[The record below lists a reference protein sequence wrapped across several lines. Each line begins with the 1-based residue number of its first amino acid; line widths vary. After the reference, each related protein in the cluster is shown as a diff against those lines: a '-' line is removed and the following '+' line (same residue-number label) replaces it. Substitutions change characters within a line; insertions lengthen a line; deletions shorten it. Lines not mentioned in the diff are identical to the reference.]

1 MGEALAKKCK
11 YSLRFLRTIQ
21 ETIGGWESYP
31 CFFLPLQF
39 IIMCGIAGIFHF
51 DSSRKVE
58 NSSLRRMTDCLAHR
72 GPDGEGFF
80 ITDNIGLGHRR
91 LSIIDLS
98 TGSQPMFNDDKTI
111 SVILNG
117 EIYNYIE
124 LREELKNFGYT
135 FRTASDT
142 EVIIRAYEKWGA
154 DCQNRLNGMWAFA
167 LWDDKKKQLFIS
179 RDRIGEKP
187 LFYSV
192 QENTFIFGS
201 EIKSIL
207 AYGVPKIPNL
217 ELTELYLTLGY
228 IPAPYTFYKNISK
241 LQAGHYLLVTESSFA
256 EKKYW
261 DLPDIEEENMI
272 TDKKLV
278 HENFENLLKDSVRIR
293 MRSDVPFGAFLSG
306 GLDSASV
313 VALMSEISSVPVK
326 TFTIGFKEKIFDER
340 KLAAQVAEKFK
351 TEHNE
356 FVIEHH
362 SFDEALND
370 VVRHFDEPFGDSSAL
385 PTGEVSEIAAKKV
398 KMVLTG
404 DGGDEVLSG
413 YNSNLVEKFAE
424 QYQRFPSFLRNKLP
438 YMISYS
444 GKFASG
450 DNRYKINQVAKAISF
465 SNKSFEE
472 RMMAKSWCKPEMAE
486 KLIPNSEKQIKLR
499 DFFSDFYSKYPSK
512 HPFYRLMFFQFKVLL
527 PDDFLAKVDR
537 MSMASSLET
546 RVPFLD
552 YRLVEFMAKADRDVK
567 MQGYQRKSVLINTV
581 GKRLPSALLRAP
593 KKGFTVPLRK
603 WFADKSFEQKLQS
616 LYSQDF
622 ALDKKTI
629 KKLIEDNNS
638 GKEDFGNLIWMLF
651 VLKKWLSTN

>member
-1 MGEALAKKCK
+1 
-11 YSLRFLRTIQ
+11 
-21 ETIGGWESYP
+21 
-31 CFFLPLQF
+31 
-39 IIMCGIAGIFHF
+39 MCGIAGIFHF
-51 DSSRKVE
+51 DFSRRVDE
-58 NSSLRRMTDCLAHR
+58 PLLRRMTDCLSHR

-80 ITDNIGLGHRR
+80 INNNIGLGHRR

-98 TGSQPMFNDDKTI
+98 TGSQPMFNEDKSI
-111 SVILNG
+111 SIILNG

-124 LREELKNFGYT
+124 LREELKSFGYT
-135 FRTASDT
+135 FRTTSDT
-142 EVIIRAYEKWGA
+142 EVIIRAYQKWGT
-154 DCQNRLNGMWAFA
+154 DCQNKLNGMWAFA
-167 LWDDKKKQLFIS
+167 LWDENKKQLFIS

-187 LFYSV
+187 LFYSTHDS
-192 QENTFIFGS
+192 TFLFGS

-228 IPAPYTFYKNISK
+228 IPAPYTFYKNIHK
-241 LQAGHYLLVTESSFA
+241 LQAGHFIIANGNSFS

-261 DLPDIEEENMI
+261 DLPEIDEENMI
-272 TDKKLV
+272 ADKKFV
-278 HENFENLLKDSVRIR
+278 YENFENLLKDSVRIR

-326 TFTIGFKEKIFDER
+326 TFTIGFKEKMFDER

-351 TEHNE
+351 TEHHE
-356 FVIEHH
+356 YVIEHH

-370 VVRHFDEPFGDSSAL
+370 VMLHFDEPFGDSSAL

-413 YNSNLVEKFAE
+413 YNSNRVEKFAE
-424 QYQRFPSFLRNKLP
+424 QYQKLPSLLRNNFPGMVSSTGKL
-438 YMISYS
+438 
-444 GKFASG
+444 FRG
-450 DNRYKINQVAKAISF
+450 DKRHKINQVAKAFSF

-472 RMMAKSWCKPEMAE
+472 RLMAKSWCKPELAE
-486 KLIPNSEKQIKLR
+486 KLISHSEKQIKLK
-499 DFFSDFYSKYPSK
+499 DFVGNFFSKYSVK
-512 HPFYRLMFFQFKVLL
+512 HPFYQLMFFQFKVLL

-552 YRLVEFMAKADRDVK
+552 YRLVEFMAKVDRDVK
-567 MQGYQRKSVLINTV
+567 MQGYQRKSILINTI
-581 GKRLPSALLRAP
+581 GKRLPSDLLRAP
-593 KKGFTVPLRK
+593 KRGFSVPLRK

-616 LYSQDF
+616 LYSEDF
-622 ALDKKTI
+622 GLDKKII

-638 GKEDFGNLIWMLF
+638 GKTDNGNLIWMLF
-651 VLKKWLSTN
+651 VLKKWLGY

>member
-1 MGEALAKKCK
+1 
-11 YSLRFLRTIQ
+11 
-21 ETIGGWESYP
+21 
-31 CFFLPLQF
+31 
-39 IIMCGIAGIFHF
+39 MCGIAGIFHF
-51 DSSRKVE
+51 DSSRSVDE
-58 NSSLRRMTDCLAHR
+58 PSLRRMTDCLSHR
-72 GPDGEGFF
+72 GPDGEGFY
-80 ITDNIGLGHRR
+80 INNNIGLGHRR

-98 TGSQPMFNDDKTI
+98 TGDQPMFNEDKSI
-111 SVILNG
+111 AVILNG

-135 FRTASDT
+135 FRTTSDT
-142 EVIIRAYEKWGA
+142 EVIIRAYQKWGT
-154 DCQNRLNGMWAFA
+154 DCQNKLNGMWAFA
-167 LWDDKKKQLFIS
+167 LWDENKKQLFIS

-187 LFYSV
+187 LFYSTYDS
-192 QENTFIFGS
+192 TFLFGS

-228 IPAPYTFYKNISK
+228 IPAPYTFYKNIHK
-241 LQAGHYLLVTESSFA
+241 LQAGHYMIVSGNSFS

-261 DLPDIEEENMI
+261 DLPEIDEENMI
-272 TDKKLV
+272 ADKKLV
-278 HENFENLLKDSVRIR
+278 YETFEKLLKDSVKIR

-326 TFTIGFKEKIFDER
+326 TFTIGFKEKMFDER
-340 KLAAQVAEKFK
+340 KLALQVAKKFK
-351 TEHNE
+351 TEHHE
-356 FVIEHH
+356 YVIEHH

-370 VVRHFDEPFGDSSAL
+370 VMLHFDEPFGDSSAL
-385 PTGEVSEIAAKKV
+385 PTGEVSEIAAQKV

-413 YNSNLVEKFAE
+413 YNSNRVEKFAE
-424 QYQRFPSFLRNKLP
+424 QYQKFPSLLRNNFPGIVSSVAKL
-438 YMISYS
+438 
-444 GKFASG
+444 FRG
-450 DNRYKINQVAKAISF
+450 DKRHKINQVAKAFSF

-472 RMMAKSWCKPEMAE
+472 RLMAKSWCKPELAE
-486 KLIPNSEKQIKLR
+486 KLISNSEKQIKLKDFIG
-499 DFFSDFYSKYPSK
+499 DFFGKYPVK

-552 YRLVEFMAKADRDVK
+552 YRLVEFMAKVDRDVK
-567 MQGYQRKSVLINTV
+567 MQGYQRKSVLINTI
-581 GKRLPSALLRAP
+581 GKRLPSDLLRAP
-593 KKGFTVPLRK
+593 KRGFSVPLRK

-616 LYSQDF
+616 LYSEDF
-622 ALDKKTI
+622 GLEKKII

-638 GKEDFGNLIWMLF
+638 RKTDNGNLIWMLF
-651 VLKKWLSTN
+651 VLKKWLSAH